1 MPQKYDVVP
10 DCLCLF
16 WSLLDLERGVKYS
29 TSTIV
34 ANNIHIFY
42 FVGKQNQFHGKFL
55 NANQVKKLA
64 RWLYK
69 SKNAIDC

>member
-42 FVGKQNQFHGKFL
+42 FVGKQNQFHGKVFER
-55 NANQVKKLA
+55 KLRRKA
-64 RWLYK
+64 CSTL
-69 SKNAIDC
+69 ALQI